1 MYIKLLYD
9 IYISIPTSVVI
20 LEYLY
25 VNPVLL
31 TFNDACCLN
40 DNAVLA
46 VCSFK
51 HCASLYMWAV
61 LNSFSGLSV
70 SSDVSL

>member
-1 MYIKLLYD
+1 MYD
-9 IYISIPTSVVI
+9 IYISISTFVVI
-20 LEYLY
+20 FEYLY
-25 VNPVLL
+25 VNPVPL
-31 TFNDACCLN
+31 TFNDVYGLN

-46 VCSFK
+46 VRLFK

-70 SSDVSL
+70 FSDMSV